1 MKLVESR
8 KMKSGVN
15 KGKKKK
21 KKVKHERAIII
32 ILTFKFE

>member
-1 MKLVESR
+1 MKLVGSR

-21 KKVKHERAIII
+21 SETWEIII

>member
-21 KKVKHERAIII
+21 KVKHERALII